1 MSSMILDKIAA
12 NVSELKLLESRTIF
26 ISEAINAS
34 VAKKTISHLLA
45 LDTEAKTPIKV
56 FINSPGGEVN
66 SGFAILDAMRYIE
79 SDVINITNGL
89 CASIATIINMGAK
102 KEHRYGL
109 PSSKFLIHQPLI
121 GGHIQG
127 VAADLEITKDQIL
140 KTRKK
145 INELLAEECGQP
157 FERVQED
164 TKRDYWMTAEEAK
177 DYGLISGIITSAS
190 ELKLK

>member
-1 MSSMILDKIAA
+1 MSSLSLDKLAS

-26 ISEAINAS
+26 ISEAINAA

-45 LDTEAKTPIKV
+45 LDTEAKAPIKV

-66 SGFAILDAMRYIE
+66 SGYAIYDTMRYIE
-79 SDVINITNGL
+79 SEVINITNGL
-89 CASIATIINMGAK
+89 CASIATVINMGAK
-102 KEHRYGL
+102 KENRLTL
-109 PSSKFLIHQPLI
+109 PSGKFLIHQPLI

-145 INELLAEECGQP
+145 INELLAAECGQP

-164 TKRDYWMTAEEAK
+164 TKRDYWMDANEAQE
-177 DYGLISGIITSAS
+177 YGLISKIITSAA
-190 ELKLK
+190 ELK